1 MTLRHWD
8 AGLARNLTSCFLV
21 TKAVLPDMR
30 IAGYGRIV
38 NVASTSGTVAA
49 YHGAADYHAAKAGM
63 VGFTKAVAL
72 ETASDGIT
80 CNAVAP
86 GWIATGS
93 TEAFEVVA
101 GEATPVGRAGTPDEV
116 ATAVSYLT
124 SQGAAYITGQLL
136 VIDGGNSLPEDRTW
150 RPGA

>member
-1 MTLRHWD
+1 M
-8 AGLARNLTSCFLV
+8 
-21 TKAVLPDMR
+21 
-30 IAGYGRIV
+30 
-38 NVASTSGTVAA
+38 
-49 YHGAADYHAAKAGM
+49 
-63 VGFTKAVAL
+63 
-72 ETASDGIT
+72 
-80 CNAVAP
+80 
-86 GWIATGS
+86 
-93 TEAFEVVA
+93 VA